1 LQLRRS
7 FMGERRQRGVRGNVH
22 AGILAP
28 IPTRAVPLQRHPCGD
43 VKKAWTRY
51 SNKEN
56 SMNSPIAIEPKRMTT
71 FGIIAIIL
79 GFLAMAAP
87 VLTGLSIALFL
98 GILVVIGG
106 VVRLVWAFQAGSVG
120 KGILQIL
127 LALLT
132 LVCGLLLV
140 ANPLFA
146 SGFLTILL
154 SLYFV
159 VDGVSEI
166 AVGLGTKRGWFI
178 VAGVI
183 SILLGVMLWAQFP
196 ISGAW
201 ALGILLGIKLL
212 FIGLIM
218 IMGGSAAR
226 SMATS

>member
-1 LQLRRS
+1 
-7 FMGERRQRGVRGNVH
+7 MN
-22 AGILAP
+22 
-28 IPTRAVPLQRHPCGD
+28 TAVD
-43 VKKAWTRY
+43 
-51 SNKEN
+51 
-56 SMNSPIAIEPKRMTT
+56 PKRMTT

-79 GFLAMAAP
+79 GLLAMAAP
-87 VLTGLSIALFL
+87 VLTGLSIALL
-98 GILVVIGG
+98 VGILVVVAG

-120 KGILQIL
+120 EGILKFL
-127 LALLT
+127 LAGLT
-132 LVCGLLLV
+132 LVCGMVLV

-154 SLYFV
+154 SLYFI

-178 VAGVI
+178 FAGVV
-183 SILLGVMLWAQFP
+183 SILLGVLLWAQFP
-196 ISGAW
+196 LSGAW

-226 SMATS
+226 SMAAG